1 MERKASMTF
10 DALVAMLREGLTTT
24 SDFNLSELASQ
35 YDINPNQLLF
45 ILSVVKILN
54 EKTTTVADIAEKIE
68 TEEIARSLDSLD
80 F

>member
-1 MERKASMTF
+1 MTF
-10 DALVAMLREGLTTT
+10 DALVAMLREGITTT

>member
-1 MERKASMTF
+1 MTF
-10 DALVAMLREGLTTT
+10 DALVAMLREGITT